1 MRILMTSV
9 MSDGKKLNLNPGDIV
24 DTDDKK
30 CPIDAEEAQRL
41 LDVGGARLQT
51 KDEIEAERKAAEPRT
66 DGPTVAEYVAAG
78 FKASGY
84 PPAGY
89 ASKSS
94 QAEIDAAIAAQAPAD
109 KK

>member
-1 MRILMTSV
+1 MRILMLSF

-51 KDEIEAERKAAEPRT
+51 AEEIAEEAKAAAAK
-66 DGPTVAEYVAAG
+66 GPTIAEWVAAG
-78 FKASGY
+78 YKATAY
-84 PPAGY
+84 PPTGY
-89 ASKSS
+89 DSKSS
-94 QAEIDAAIAAQAPAD
+94 QAEIDAAIAAQAMAD

>member
-1 MRILMTSV
+1 MKIVMTSF

-30 CPIDAEEAQRL
+30 CQIDAEEAQRL
-41 LDVGGARLQT
+41 LDVGGARRQT
-51 KDEIEAERKAAEPRT
+51 EAEIEAERKAAEPRT
-66 DGPTVAEYVAAG
+66 DGPTVAEYVAKG
-78 FKASGY
+78 YKASGY

-89 ASKSS
+89 ASRSTPD
-94 QAEIDAAIAAQAPAD
+94 EIAAAIAAE